1 MGKRKKINFHVEEA
15 MEFLKQAAIDRPVY
29 VLLVPL
35 LAAMWAFERW
45 VFSLTNWV
53 PLVIAVWATFQYGS
67 HQRRLLAED
76 LNRKWKRAI
85 LEASPTTPLE
95 QCEWLNKLLME
106 VWPQYIHPKISTR
119 FSQIVERRVKHRKPK
134 LVERF
139 ELEEFSLGSCPPSL
153 GLQGMRWSMLGAQ
166 RMMHTTFDW
175 DTNDMS
181 IMLLAKLA
189 KPLYG
194 TARIVINHL
203 HVKGDL
209 QLMPVLSGRAILLS
223 FVSVPEVRLGVAF
236 GSGGSQLPGT
246 ELPGVSSWLV
256 KLLTDTLMKTMVE
269 PRRRCLPLPAVQLG
283 KKAVGGILYVTVIA
297 ASQISGTGV
306 RGSPSKRQQS
316 YPVNHLSEE
325 ELVKDLKTFVEV
337 EVEDLSRRTEAK
349 SGISP
354 RWDSTFNMVL
364 HDNAGIVKFHLYES
378 SPGSVKFDHLASCE
392 IKIRYSDDDSTIF
405 WAIGPDSGV
414 VVAHAECCGKAV
426 EMNIPFEG
434 VDSGELMVRLV
445 LKEWQFADG
454 SHTVGLRVGSQPSL
468 YQMQSAQSKTG
479 RKIYVTVVEAK
490 DLAGKDRSGK
500 SEPYIKLQYGKVV
513 QRTRALPQSLNL
525 VWNQVFEFEEIGG
538 GEYLKLNCFYEDTF
552 GDEAIGSATVNLEGL
567 TEGSVRDVPV
577 PLEKASSGEVRLLIE
592 AVTAKEGSNNGSG
605 NGWIEL
611 VLIEARD
618 LVAADLRGTSDP
630 YVKIQYGNEKRRT
643 KVVYKTLRPKWNQT
657 FEFLDDG
664 SQLELQ
670 VRDHNAILSSSSI
683 GNCVVEY
690 QRLPANETSDKWI
703 PLQGVKKGE
712 IHVQI
717 TRRVPDLHKT
727 LSVDSSDSLSIKA
740 HTISGQMKRLLIKLQ
755 SLAAEEDLEQ
765 LTSTL
770 TDLQSLED
778 EQEGYMLQL
787 ETERMLLLKKINDLG
802 QELFQ
807 SSPALDRSASH
818 P

>member
-15 MEFLKQAAIDRPVY
+15 MDFLKQAAIDRPVY

-35 LAAMWAFERW
+35 FAAVWAFERW
-45 VFSLTNWV
+45 VFALTNWV
-53 PLVIAVWATFQYGS
+53 PLVFAVWATFQYGS

-76 LNRKWKRAI
+76 LDRKWKRAI
-85 LEASPTTPLE
+85 LESLPTTPLE
-95 QCEWLNKLLME
+95 YCEWLNKLLME
-106 VWPQYIHPKISTR
+106 VWPHYIHPKISTR
-119 FSQIVERRVKHRKPK
+119 FSEIVERRVKHRKPK

-139 ELEEFSLGSCPPSL
+139 ELEEFSLGSCPPIV
-153 GLQGMRWSMLGAQ
+153 GLQGMRWSMVGAQ
-166 RMMHTTFDW
+166 RIMHASFDW

-203 HVKGDL
+203 HIKGDL
-209 QLMPVLSGRAILLS
+209 QLMPVLDGRAILLS
-223 FVSVPEVRLGVAF
+223 FVSVPEVTLGVAF
-236 GSGGSQLPGT
+236 GSGANQLPGT

-256 KLLTDTLMKTMVE
+256 KLLTDTLIKTMVE
-269 PRRRCLPLPAVQLG
+269 PRRRCLPLATVQLG
-283 KKAVGGILYVTVIA
+283 KKAVGGILYVTVA
-297 ASQISGTGV
+297 GASQISRNGV
-306 RGSPSKRQQS
+306 RGSPSRRQHS
-316 YPVNHLSEE
+316 YTVNQVSQE

-349 SGISP
+349 SGTSP

-378 SPGSVKFDHLASCE
+378 SPGNVKFDHLATCE
-392 IKIRYSDDDSTIF
+392 IKIRYSDDGSTIF

-414 VVAHAECCGKAV
+414 IVARAECCGKAV
-426 EMNIPFEG
+426 EMNVPFEG
-434 VDSGELMVRLV
+434 VNSGELMVRLV

-454 SHTVGLRVGSQPSL
+454 SHTIGLRVGSQPSL
-468 YQMQSAQSKTG
+468 HGMSNSLSKTG

-500 SEPYIKLQYGKVV
+500 SEPYVKLQYGKVT
-513 QRTRALPQSLNL
+513 QRTRAVPQSLDP
-525 VWNQVFEFEEIGG
+525 VWNQVFEFDEIAG
-538 GEYLKLNCFYEDTF
+538 GEYLKLKCFYEDTF

-592 AVTAKEGSNNGSG
+592 AVKAREGSNNGSG

-643 KVVYKTLRPKWNQT
+643 KVVYKTLHPKWNQT

-670 VRDHNAILSSSSI
+670 VKDHNAILASSSI
-683 GNCVVEY
+683 GNCTVEY
-690 QRLPANETSDKWI
+690 QRLPPNETSDKWI

-717 TRRVPDLHKT
+717 TRRVPELHKAP
-727 LSVDSSDSLSIKA
+727 SVDSSDSLSVKA

-787 ETERMLLLKKINDLG
+787 ETERMLLLKKINELG

-807 SSPALDRSASH
+807 SSTALDRRASH
-818 P
+818 